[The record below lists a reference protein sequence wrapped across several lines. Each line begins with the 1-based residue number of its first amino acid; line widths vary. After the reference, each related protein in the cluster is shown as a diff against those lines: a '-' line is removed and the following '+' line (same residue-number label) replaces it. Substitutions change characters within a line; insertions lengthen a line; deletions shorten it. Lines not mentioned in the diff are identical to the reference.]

1 MLGTALYLTRPQD
14 VQAHLIFAAAEIGEA
29 ILTLQGRQI
38 YGTLGSPDPESGRV
52 RFAVDHQLADLVG
65 RPEAGRAVRVTY
77 EHRDSAYAFFSEIE
91 ATEGPLAWVLQLPS
105 TVERTDRRLVSR
117 YDVSGERG
125 FEVIIAEGDTLKA
138 YKLGDI
144 SSAGLAFHFEP
155 RAGAFQV
162 AQRYGAELRLP
173 GSAPIDVTLEIRNSR
188 PCRDGAGH
196 IAGASFVRLGAVER
210 SRIAKALAAWRQ
222 RKRAR
227 R

>member
-125 FEVIIAEGDTLKA
+125 FEVTIAEGDTFKTH
-138 YKLGDI
+138 KLGDI
-144 SSAGLAFHFEP
+144 SSAGLAFRFDP

-188 PCRDGAGH
+188 PCHSGGH